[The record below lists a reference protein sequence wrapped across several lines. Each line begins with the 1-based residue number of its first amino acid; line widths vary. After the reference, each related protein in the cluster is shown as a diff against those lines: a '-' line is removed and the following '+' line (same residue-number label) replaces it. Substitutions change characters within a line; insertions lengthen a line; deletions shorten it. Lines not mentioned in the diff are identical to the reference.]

1 MEDFQELILVVIFV
15 WGFYVFGILLHG
27 GIILAGILGLKKKKN
42 KGFLLILISGCLR
55 LLHHLPSIYFQSFYA
70 VRRLPVEEY
79 EKLMIN
85 WSYFSNTIVP
95 LATLLLVIG
104 LFFVAIKGPTKSM
117 EVKSDE
123 SEDHEV

>member
-1 MEDFQELILVVIFV
+1 MEDFQELTFVVIFV
-15 WGFYVFGILLHG
+15 WVPYVFGILLHG
-27 GIILAGILGLKKKKN
+27 GMILAGILGLKKNKN

-55 LLHHLPSIYFQSFYA
+55 LLHHLPSIYFKGFYA
-70 VRRLPVEEY
+70 VNRLPVEEY
-79 EKLMIN
+79 GKLMLN
-85 WSYFSNTIVP
+85 WSYVNNTIVP

-123 SEDHEV
+123 SKDYEV

>member
-1 MEDFQELILVVIFV
+1 MEDFQELIFVVIFV
-15 WGFYVFGILLHG
+15 WGFYAIR
-27 GIILAGILGLKKKKN
+27 
-42 KGFLLILISGCLR
+42 R
-55 LLHHLPSIYFQSFYA
+55 LL
-70 VRRLPVEEY
+70 VEEY
-79 EKLMIN
+79 GKLMMN
-85 WSYFSNTIVP
+85 WSYVSNTIVP